1 MFKISVV
8 IPTLNRASLLART
21 LDHVEGQSLSR
32 DHYEVI
38 VVDNNSSD
46 DTSSLLEQKAGTF
59 PNLRFAVQ
67 RKPGAAAARNTG
79 LGMASGNI
87 VLFIDDDIEADPLL
101 LESHLAYHRDNP
113 NASII
118 GTIRTRWEN
127 SRDPFL
133 RYLRDRRVFNPYSVT
148 SDSIDFSYYHT
159 GNASSSRE
167 MLVEEGG
174 FDEQFA
180 VYGMEDIELGY
191 RLEKRGCRMVPGVDA
206 VAIHH
211 YSPTYDEFTERC
223 QQAGY
228 SLGLMLR
235 LHPELRERFTE
246 NGRMTKV
253 LKPLHRLYSFAAP
266 LIQPV
271 CRSLAHLDKKR
282 GTGSVTAALG
292 FHYDWAL
299 RYYFFLGYSRY
310 GSNGHSKPQVMADQV
325 VDEVKTE
332 KPRSK
337 VHSGS
342 LVP

>member
-46 DTSSLLEQKAGTF
+46 DTPSLLDQKSGTF
-59 PNLRFAVQ
+59 RNLKFAVQ

-79 LGMASGNI
+79 LGMASGDI
-87 VLFIDDDIEADPLL
+87 LLFIDDDIEADPLL
-101 LESHLAYHRDNP
+101 LESHLAHHRDNP
-113 NASII
+113 HSSII

-127 SRDPFL
+127 TRDPFL

-159 GNASSSRE
+159 GNVSSSRE

-191 RLEKRGCRMVPGVDA
+191 RLERRGCRMVHGLDA

-235 LHPELRERFTE
+235 LHPELRDRFTE

-253 LKPLHRLYSFAAP
+253 LKPLHRLYSLAAP